1 MSLEGQ
7 KEFREMG
14 RQGKVL
20 PRSLFK
26 VMLEGKS
33 GAFVSHVERLLE
45 VFEMNSVI
53 KGRFQ
58 D

>member
-7 KEFREMG
+7 KELREMG

-20 PRSLFK
+20 HRSLLK
-26 VMLEGKS
+26 VVLEGKS
-33 GAFVSHVERLLE
+33 GAFVPRVERLLE
-45 VFEMNSVI
+45 VFEMSSVI

>member
-1 MSLEGQ
+1 M
-7 KEFREMG
+7 REMG

-20 PRSLFK
+20 HRSLLK
-26 VMLEGKS
+26 VVLEGKS
-33 GAFVSHVERLLE
+33 GAFVPRVERLLE
-45 VFEMNSVI
+45 VFEMSSVI